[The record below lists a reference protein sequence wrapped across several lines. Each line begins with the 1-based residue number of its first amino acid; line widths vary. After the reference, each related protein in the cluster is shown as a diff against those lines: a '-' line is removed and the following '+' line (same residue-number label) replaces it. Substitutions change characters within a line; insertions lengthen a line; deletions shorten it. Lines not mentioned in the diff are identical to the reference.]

1 MMGRDFQSKFPE
13 AYKEAIKI
21 ANNANSP
28 IRDQD
33 YNPFGA
39 TADDG
44 FEDQSK
50 DMGATSDDG
59 YEIFTD
65 DEGRKRITQDQYNQA
80 KLEFLRSEGKIPEG
94 ATVNQLS
101 LQEGGPRN
109 TNLNIRAKEYIKN
122 KYGTADTLSSNSKI
136 GYEQMGGGGDFAQ
149 ITSLPETSNF
159 AQQISSKKDPTEILR
174 TASEFATKH
183 GKTITAASYLL
194 DAVAPGSGKIIR
206 TAQAVNK
213 GYNMLT
219 GSRDAAMDDVLTKPT
234 GITGQVDLNET
245 LSKGTTPEPEYDG
258 NIGSIFFSDGG
269 RVNFKYGSDRY
280 GQSKKVKSA
289 MNVDYNDPFKKLMS
303 NDSGRFIK
311 STSSLT
317 RYAKNLSK
325 LKNSKQAK
333 TALRKNLLVKNEKA
347 RKDALKRLSL
357 LQKMYAG
364 GKKSV

>member
-1 MMGRDFQSKFPE
+1 
-13 AYKEAIKI
+13 
-21 ANNANSP
+21 
-28 IRDQD
+28 
-33 YNPFGA
+33 
-39 TADDG
+39 
-44 FEDQSK
+44 
-50 DMGATSDDG
+50 MGATSDDG

-94 ATVNQLS
+94 TTNLA

-109 TNLNIRAKEYIKN
+109 ASLNIKAREYVKN
-122 KYGTADTLSSNSKI
+122 KYGTADTLSLNSKI
-136 GYEQMGGGGDFAQ
+136 GYEQMGGGGDFSQ

-159 AQQISSKKDPTEILR
+159 AQQISNKKDPTEILR
-174 TASEFATKH
+174 TANEFATKH
-183 GKTITAASYLL
+183 GKTLTAASYLL
-194 DAVAPGSGKIIR
+194 DAAVPGSGNIIR
-206 TAQAVNK
+206 TALTLNK
-213 GYNMLT
+213 GYNMYKGATDEAVGDTLNN
-219 GSRDAAMDDVLTKPT
+219 VQ
-234 GITGQVDLNET
+234 GITENIDLREENKT
-245 LSKGTTPEPEYDG
+245 
-258 NIGSIFFSDGG
+258 GG
-269 RVNFKYGSDRY
+269 RVGFKYGSDRY
-280 GQSKKVKSA
+280 GQSKKIKSA
-289 MNVDYNDPFKKLMS
+289 MNVDYNDPFNKLMG